1 MDIKERIAQLRAL
14 MKERNID
21 IYYIPN
27 EDDHLSSEYTA
38 DYYKCKS
45 YMSGFSGDSGC
56 TIVTQDFAGLWTDGR
71 YFTQAENE
79 LDESVVTL
87 MRMRQEGVMDPI
99 PFLLANT
106 PENGTVGFDGSV
118 VSMSDASLIQRGL
131 KSKNAKI
138 ALQEDL
144 VGMVWEDRPSMP
156 KEKLFVLDAKYTGQS
171 AAERIAM
178 VRADMK
184 AKHVDGLIL
193 TALEDPCWLLNIRG
207 NDIPCTPV
215 PYAFAYVTEDAVNY
229 YVDLDKV
236 TEETASYFQE
246 NQVTVK
252 PYEAIEADLREVKN
266 AVVWADLRS
275 LNAKLYD
282 LLSGHN
288 NQILN
293 EHTSIEL
300 YRAIKTETEI
310 TNTIHAHVKDG
321 VAMVKFLKW
330 VKENVAKG
338 DMTELSA
345 QDYLYARRAEQDL
358 YIEPSFDTIC
368 AYQANGAMMHY
379 TATKENYSPV
389 DPKGFLL
396 VDSGGTYCDGTTDI
410 TRTIAV
416 GELSDEEK
424 KLYTLVLKGHL
435 DLTSAQFLYGTAGNN
450 LDILARK
457 PLWDLAIDYQCGTGH
472 GVGHV
477 LGVHEGPH
485 GIRWG
490 MPTAA
495 RPSHILE
502 PGMIVTN
509 EPGVYMPGKLGV
521 RIENELLVVP
531 TEKNFYGQWLA
542 FRDLTVCPYDVD
554 AIDPSYLDDSNI
566 EAINTYHQR
575 VYETLAPYLNE
586 EEKAWL
592 ANATRKV
599 SK

>member
-1 MDIKERIAQLRAL
+1 MEIKERIAQLRAL

-38 DYYKCKS
+38 DYFKCKS
-45 YMSGFSGDSGC
+45 YMSGFTGDSGC
-56 TIVTQDFAGLWTDGR
+56 TIVTQDFVGLWTDGR

-99 PFLLANT
+99 PFVIANT

-118 VSMSDASLIQRGL
+118 VSTSDAMLIQRGL
-131 KSKNAKI
+131 KNKHAHI
-138 ALQEDL
+138 EMMEDL
-144 VGMVWEDRPSMP
+144 VGMVWKDRPAMP
-156 KEKLFVLDAKYTGQS
+156 QEKLFVLDSQYTGETIQ
-171 AAERIAM
+171 ERIEK
-178 VRADMK
+178 VRQDMENR
-184 AKHVDGLIL
+184 HVDGLIL
-193 TALEDPCWLLNIRG
+193 TALEDPCWMLNIRG

-215 PYAFAYVTEDAVNY
+215 PYAYAYVAKDYVIY
-229 YVDLDKV
+229 YVDLSKV
-236 TEETASYFQE
+236 NETVSAYFVSNGVTVKAYHEIETDLSALE
-246 NQVTVK
+246 NQVIWV
-252 PYEAIEADLREVKN
+252 
-266 AVVWADLRS
+266 DLRS

-293 EHTSIEL
+293 EHTSVEL
-300 YRAIKTETEI
+300 YRAIKTPVEI
-310 TNTIHAHVKDG
+310 ENTIHAHVKDG
-321 VAMVKFLKW
+321 VAMVKFIKW
-330 VKENVAKG
+330 VKENVGKG

-345 QDYLYARRAEQDL
+345 QNYLYDRRAEQDL
-358 YIEPSFDTIC
+358 YIEPSFETIC

-379 TATKENYSPV
+379 TATEDSYAHI

-396 VDSGGTYCDGTTDI
+396 VDSGGTYFDGSTDI

-416 GELSDEEK
+416 GELTAEEK

-457 PLWDLAIDYQCGTGH
+457 PLWDMAVDYQCGTGH

-490 MPTAA
+490 MPSAT

-509 EPGVYMPGKLGV
+509 EPGVYLPNVLGI
-521 RIENELLVVP
+521 RIENELLVEK
-531 TEKNFYGQWLA
+531 TEKNFYGQWLN
-542 FRDLTVCPYDVD
+542 FKDLTVCPYDVD
-554 AIDPSYLDDSNI
+554 AIDPAYLDDSNI
-566 EAINTYHQR
+566 EEINEYHHS
-575 VYETLAPYLNE
+575 VYETLSPYLNE
-586 EEKAWL
+586 EEKSWL
-592 ANATRKV
+592 ANATREI